1 VSGRIRTVK
10 PEWLEDELLALA
22 SSDARVLSIALMLLA
37 DDYGNGRANV
47 VLLAGQAFPGK
58 VLQTTASAL
67 AELVKIRFVALYEV
81 DGQRYFTIRNWAKHQ
96 RVDKPGKPRV
106 PAPGAKTPVS
116 EQIHDTLATSPES
129 RSNPPEAV
137 ANLPAT
143 RGSDPLPLQVGDRGP
158 GTGPDPSQP
167 TAPSDPPADAALPSS
182 MPDEFAEECRKW
194 LRSPFEASFGQPTK
208 HPLVQRIAA
217 AWSKPFGVASVR
229 MIDNPARSPD
239 LKAILEA
246 FAAGYS
252 VEELE
257 AAADFAATDPWIA
270 EVRRGGDG
278 GPSAFTLPVLD
289 TLLKTKGSGKA
300 KSASKRRGGPPQPD
314 HGVDPFAVHD
324 TPKGAA

>member
-1 VSGRIRTVK
+1 MSGRIRTVK

-58 VLQTTASAL
+58 VLETTASAL

-106 PAPGAKTPVS
+106 PGPSGKTPVS
-116 EQIHDTLATSPES
+116 EPIHDIPATAPET
-129 RSNPPEAV
+129 RSNPPGVVENV
-137 ANLPAT
+137 PAT
-143 RGSDPLPLQVGDRGP
+143 RGSDPLPLQVGDPGL
-158 GTGPDPSQP
+158 GTGPGPVP
-167 TAPSDPPADAALPSS
+167 PPAPPPDAEPS
-182 MPDEFAEECRKW
+182 PQLAPADEFAEECRKW

-208 HPLVQRIAA
+208 HPLVQRIAT
-217 AWSKPFGVASVR
+217 AWSKPFGVGLVR

-252 VEELE
+252 VEELV

-289 TLLKTKGSGKA
+289 VLLKTKGSGKNRPA
-300 KSASKRRGGPPQPD
+300 KTRKGGPPQPD
-314 HGVDPFAVHD
+314 HGKTGWEGQDQ
-324 TPKGAA
+324 